1 MAINETTFDDLTMD
15 QRKIAFAVYNK
26 MASRSIDF
34 HGKVL
39 SEDDY
44 VLMVKADGS
53 EAGYRTMNSFKESVE
68 DFVIKDYSE
77 LQAYLS
83 EMSSRAYER
92 IIGDGRRSYTLT
104 HGLNSNAIIV
114 QLWANP
120 GFDLP
125 FYSVEKIDENTIQVD
140 FEEPLESDSVQI
152 VIQSN
157 KYSKNEVTVSSVDW
171 GDIKNIPWM
180 PYDDMVSLL
189 EA

>member
-34 HGKVL
+34 KAKVL
-39 SEDDY
+39 SEDDNI
-44 VLMVKADGS
+44 LMIKSDGS
-53 EAGYRTMNSFKESVE
+53 EAGYRTMKSLKESVE
-68 DFVIKDYSE
+68 NYVITDYAD
-77 LQAYLS
+77 LKNYLD

-92 IIGDGRRSYTLT
+92 IIGDGRKSYTLT

-125 FYSVEKIDENTIQVD
+125 FYSVEKIDENTIQLD

-157 KYSKNEVTVSSVDW
+157 KYSTNEVTVTSVDW